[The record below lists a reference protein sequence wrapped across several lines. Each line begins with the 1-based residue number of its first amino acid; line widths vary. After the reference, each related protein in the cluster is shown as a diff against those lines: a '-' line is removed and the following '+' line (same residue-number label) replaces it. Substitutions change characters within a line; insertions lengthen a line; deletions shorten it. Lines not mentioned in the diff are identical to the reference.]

1 MVFSDGLIITLF
13 IILFCALGIVAFFI
27 WKIRS
32 HYDRLTKGVS
42 GTTLTSILTELL
54 GEVKSL
60 EKRVN
65 SIEHAIEE
73 IQKDGMHHVQRV
85 GIVRFNPFSDTGGA
99 QSFTIAILDGERSG
113 IVMTSLYARMGNRWY
128 VKAVVKGQGKD
139 IELSKEELSA
149 IRQASGEK

>member
-1 MVFSDGLIITLF
+1 MVFSEGLIITLF
-13 IILFCALGIVAFFI
+13 VILYCALGAVVFSI
-27 WKIRS
+27 WKIRL

-42 GTTLTSILTELL
+42 GATLTSILTGLL
-54 GEVKSL
+54 GEMKSL
-60 EKRVN
+60 EKRVTR
-65 SIEHAIEE
+65 IERRVEE
-73 IQKDGMHHVQRV
+73 IHADGMHHVQRV

-99 QSFTIAILDGERSG
+99 QSFTIAILDGDRSG

-149 IRQASGEK
+149 IKQALGEK

>member
-1 MVFSDGLIITLF
+1 MVFSEGLIITLF
-13 IILFCALGIVAFFI
+13 VILYCALGAVVISIFR
-27 WKIRS
+27 IRS

-42 GTTLTSILTELL
+42 GATLTSILTGLI

-60 EKRVN
+60 EKRVTL
-65 SIEHAIEE
+65 IERRVEE
-73 IQKDGMHHVQRV
+73 IHADGMHHVQRV

-99 QSFTIAILDGERSG
+99 QSFTIAILDGDKSG

-149 IRQASGEK
+149 IRQASEEK

>member
-1 MVFSDGLIITLF
+1 MVFNEELIITLF
-13 IILFCALGIVAFFI
+13 VILFCALGAVVFSI

-42 GTTLTSILTELL
+42 GATLTSVLTGLL

-60 EKRVN
+60 EKRV
-65 SIEHAIEE
+65 SVIERRVEE
-73 IQKDGMHHVQRV
+73 IHADGMHHIQRV

-99 QSFTIAILDGERSG
+99 QSFTIAILDGDKSG

-149 IRQASGEK
+149 IREAIEEK

>member
-1 MVFSDGLIITLF
+1 MVLSEGLIITLF
-13 IILFCALGIVAFFI
+13 VILYCALGAVVFSI

-42 GTTLTSILTELL
+42 GATLTSILTGLL
-54 GEVKSL
+54 GEVKLL
-60 EKRVN
+60 EKRV
-65 SIEHAIEE
+65 SLIELAIEK
-73 IQKDGMHHVQRV
+73 IHADGMHHVQRV

-149 IRQASGEK
+149 IRQALGEK